1 MPGLKIKIHKTMA
14 LPGSTEEKIAFSS
27 YCPDQILVRVF
38 TLIQMLRNKIIALI
52 KRIEIRE
59 VFDLE
64 FLVRKEVALNLSEE
78 KKERV
83 MMILKRFKKGI
94 LM

>member
-1 MPGLKIKIHKTMA
+1 MCFGGGLMQPLCK
-14 LPGSTEEKIAFSS
+14 ERIA
-27 YCPDQILVRVF
+27 
-38 TLIQMLRNKIIALI
+38 ALI

>member
-52 KRIEIRE
+52 KRTEIRYA
-59 VFDLE
+59 FDLE
-64 FLVRKEVALNLSEE
+64 FLVRKKVILNLSEE
-78 KKERV
+78 KKGRAV
-83 MMILKRFKKGI
+83 MILKILAKGI
-94 LM
+94 SM